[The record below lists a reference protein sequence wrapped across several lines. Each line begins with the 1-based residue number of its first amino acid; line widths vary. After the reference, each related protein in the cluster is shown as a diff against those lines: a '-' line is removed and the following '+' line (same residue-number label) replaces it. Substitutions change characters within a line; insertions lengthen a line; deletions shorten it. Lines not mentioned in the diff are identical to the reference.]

1 MANTNSTPYSE
12 GPHDTLTS
20 RLMQVSAMVDCLNVS
35 VTATDGAIEV
45 SPKILSEA
53 MWGISTLLSQAKQAW
68 EIIQEEDWAANPL
81 PPNPS

>member
-1 MANTNSTPYSE
+1 MATSNSTPYSE

-53 MWGISTLLSQAKQAW
+53 MWGISTLLSQARRAW
-68 EIIQEEDWAANPL
+68 ETIQEEDWAASPIHS
-81 PPNPS
+81 NPS